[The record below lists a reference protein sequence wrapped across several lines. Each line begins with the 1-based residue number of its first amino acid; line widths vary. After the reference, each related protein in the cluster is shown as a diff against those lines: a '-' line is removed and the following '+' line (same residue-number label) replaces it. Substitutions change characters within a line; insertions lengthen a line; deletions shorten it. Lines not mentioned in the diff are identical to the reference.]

1 VGDGQ
6 YAGRGTETPA
16 GCVPERR
23 TPRHRRCGRDRSRD
37 RRFGPDIAKA
47 YTNLGVKFESPAQA
61 GLPDN
66 MVYSNKWDFGP
77 RIGFAYRIADSSR
90 PTVLRGGYAIYAIP
104 EYLRYITERTRQIVP
119 TTAIF
124 ANNPNDAQQSP
135 DGRPNYLLRSVP
147 QVIAGLNSKGVLDL
161 ATVTGITRDSGTV
174 YYLDPHQPTPR
185 AHEWNIT
192 LEREILANTSVR
204 LSYVGTHGVR
214 LPQYY
219 SYNEAP
225 KDYIWLT
232 TTGEPVPAVRRRNFD
247 NEVFGTI
254 EQYQKTG
261 WTDNNS
267 FVAEVQHR
275 YSKGYAFQAF
285 YTLST
290 AFRADDPL
298 PETNLFLPGAVPAD
312 QKARNR
318 LLVYRRDIEIPKHR
332 VSWNWI
338 ADLPFGRG
346 KSLGRNSG
354 GLINALIGG
363 WQIAATGTLASRHFA
378 LPTSANQQD
387 RGVRQEIS
395 NPGLPERGVP
405 GRVSL
410 LQRLHPGEPD

>member
-1 VGDGQ
+1 VNSRLTLNFGL
-6 YAGRGTETPA
+6 RSELSRP
-16 GCVPERR
+16 P
-23 TPRHRRCGRDRSRD
+23 RDRDNTILGFNPKTHAIVMGRSLD
-37 RRFGPDIAKA
+37 DLVKLNHAHPDIAKA

-104 EYLRYITERTRQIVP
+104 EYLRYITKRTRQIVP

-135 DGRPNYLLRSVP
+135 DGRPNHLLRSVP

-225 KDYIWLT
+225 KD
-232 TTGEPVPAVRRRNFD
+232 
-247 NEVFGTI
+247 
-254 EQYQKTG
+254 
-261 WTDNNS
+261 
-267 FVAEVQHR
+267 
-275 YSKGYAFQAF
+275 
-285 YTLST
+285 
-290 AFRADDPL
+290 
-298 PETNLFLPGAVPAD
+298 
-312 QKARNR
+312 
-318 LLVYRRDIEIPKHR
+318 
-332 VSWNWI
+332 
-338 ADLPFGRG
+338 
-346 KSLGRNSG
+346 
-354 GLINALIGG
+354 
-363 WQIAATGTLASRHFA
+363 
-378 LPTSANQQD
+378 
-387 RGVRQEIS
+387 
-395 NPGLPERGVP
+395 
-405 GRVSL
+405 
-410 LQRLHPGEPD
+410 